1 MLNQVKLFINFP
13 RPCLFPLPAI
23 NAVST
28 RLAWCLFLHFLLNGV
43 ATVSAT
49 EYEVDGQ
56 IEQTLFNMDG
66 SVQLNMTS
74 KFTVY
79 VKDCSWLIQSTILD
93 KAGKPLTLNETS
105 CTNGQV
111 IYSVGGRINKDAV
124 RGGRNGA
131 AAMNHAYIYSNN
143 VPVGQTDDY
152 FVCHLWEV
160 FASGC
165 YFQNLSTNRLT
176 PAYDSNASAII
187 HPNLKREAKWEL
199 VNGSGSLPSSVVY
212 LDEYGNHT
220 TNATYMA
227 TGITNVGELKIPSG
241 FVFEQRVG
249 ARFTT
254 GSSLSGVPDPTYH
267 VRKRAVAMVTAV
279 RPVCTRSELMPVAS
293 GITMVID
300 ERQQATNSTNVLH
313 YKLQNGV
320 QWVPVE
326 QAKKLAIRPAAP
338 KMNPTKVKA
347 VFFVV
352 LVLPSLALLYF
363 LIKTRR

>member
-1 MLNQVKLFINFP
+1 MNS
-13 RPCLFPLPAI
+13 RG
-23 NAVST
+23 VSQLLIWFALLWFSLSMT
-28 RLAWCLFLHFLLNGV
+28 ASVLA
-43 ATVSAT
+43 A

-56 IEQTLFNMDG
+56 IDQTLFKPDG
-66 SVQLNMTS
+66 SVQLDTKS

-79 VKDCSWLIQSTILD
+79 VKDCSWLIQSIILD
-93 KAGKPLTLNETS
+93 AAGKPLTLNETA

-124 RGGRNGA
+124 HGGRNGA
-131 AAMNHAYIYSNN
+131 AALNHAYIYSNN

-152 FVCHLWEV
+152 FVCHLWLM

-187 HPNLKREAKWEL
+187 HPDLKREAKWEL
-199 VNGSGSLPSSVVY
+199 VNGPGSLPNSIVY
-212 LDEYGNHT
+212 LDEHGNHT
-220 TNATYMA
+220 PNATYMA
-227 TGITNVGELKIPSG
+227 TGVTNVGELKIPSG

-249 ARFTT
+249 ARFAP
-254 GSSLSGVPDPTYH
+254 GSIALGESAPAYH
-267 VRKRAVAMVTAV
+267 IRKRAVATVTAV

-300 ERQQATNSTNVLH
+300 ERQQATNATNVLH
-313 YKLQNGV
+313 YKLQNGI

-326 QAKKLAIRPAAP
+326 QAKKLAIRPATP
-338 KMNPTKVKA
+338 KSNPTKVKV

-352 LVLPSLALLYF
+352 MVLPSLALLYF
-363 LIKTRR
+363 LVKTRR